1 MTPVRGATP
10 GDLDALAT
18 LWCEGWRDAH
28 ADLLPEALI
37 GLRTLERFR
46 ARLEAHARDLR
57 VAVRHG
63 AVAGFTLILGEEL
76 NQFYVARDARGSD
89 VAAVLM
95 ADALTRFARAGVRQA
110 WLACAIGNGRAAR
123 FYEKHDWRSV
133 GVRTVD
139 IVADEGVIPLDVW
152 RYEIPIGR

>member
-1 MTPVRGATP
+1 VTSVRDATP

-37 GLRTLERFR
+37 RIRTLERFR
-46 ARLEAHARDLR
+46 ARLDFHVRDLR
-57 VAVRHG
+57 VAVRRG
-63 AVAGFTLILGEEL
+63 AVAGFSLILGEEL

-95 ADALTRFARAGVRQA
+95 ADALTRFARAGVRRA

-123 FYEKHDWRSV
+123 FYEKQSWRSA

-139 IVADEGVIPLDVW
+139 IVADEGVMPLDVW
-152 RYEIPIGR
+152 RYEIAIRP